1 MPLTDAAIRKAKP
14 AAKPYKLTD
23 GGGLHL
29 YISTAGGKLWRY
41 RYEIDGKEKTLSI
54 GKYPAVS
61 LQDAR
66 SARDRARSTLATGAD
81 PSLAK
86 RAERATFRAQAA
98 DTFETLAREWHGL
111 NKPRWVPVH
120 ASDVLTS
127 LERDVFPT
135 LGPLPVRD
143 ITPPQVLALMRQIE
157 QRGAVETAHRIRQR
171 ISAVFVYAIAT
182 GRGEADPAGVIKGA
196 LARPTTRRQRAIT
209 DLDKARQ
216 IIRDVDANPGYAIT
230 KLAIRLLALT
240 ALRPGVIASTPWREL
255 PPGVTEW
262 IIPARRMKLSLD
274 RKADEAHDHIVPL
287 SRQARDLIE
296 TLRQI
301 TGAGPLAF
309 PNTRHA
315 HKPMSE
321 NAMGY
326 MLNRAGYHHRHVPHG
341 WRSTFSTIMN
351 ERYPADRAII
361 DLMLAHLPA
370 NAVEGAYNR
379 AKHIGRRTELAQI
392 WADLITDGA
401 ASPAS
406 LIGQPVR
413 IY

>member
-1 MPLTDAAIRKAKP
+1 MLTDAAIRKSKP

-41 RYEIDGKEKTLSI
+41 RYEIDGREKTLSI

-66 SARDRARSTLATGAD
+66 SARDLARSKLANGQD

-86 RAERATFRAQAA
+86 RADRLTYRAQAGQ
-98 DTFETLAREWHGL
+98 TFETIAREWHTA
-111 NKPRWVPVH
+111 NVRRWTPVH
-120 ASDVLTS
+120 AADVLTS
-127 LERDVFPT
+127 LIRDVFPAI
-135 LGPLPVRD
+135 GPLPVNS
-143 ITPPQVLALMRQIE
+143 ITAPQILTVIRQIE
-157 QRGAVETAHRIRQR
+157 ARGSIETASRIRQR
-171 ISAVFVYAIAT
+171 ISAAFVYAITT
-182 GRGEADPAGVIKGA
+182 GRGENDPAAIIKGA
-196 LARPTTRRQRAIT
+196 LSHRTKGRQRAIT
-209 DLDKARQ
+209 DLAAARQ
-216 IIRDVDANPGYAIT
+216 IIKDVDASPGYAVT

-240 ALRPGVIASTPWREL
+240 ALRPGVITSTPWAEL
-255 PPGVTEW
+255 PEGGTVWTV
-262 IIPARRMKLSLD
+262 PASRMKLSLE
-274 RKADEAHDHIVPL
+274 RKSDEAHDHLVPL
-287 SRQARDLIE
+287 SRQAVEIID
-296 TLRQI
+296 TLRTI
-301 TGAGPLAF
+301 TGGGPLCF

-315 HKPMSE
+315 HRPMSE

-326 MLNRAGYHHRHVPHG
+326 AMNRAGYHHRHVPHG

-361 DLMLAHLPA
+361 DLMLAHVPT

-379 AKHIGRRTELAQI
+379 AQHLARRIELAQL
-392 WADLITDGA
+392 WADLITDGLEPP
-401 ASPAS
+401 SS
-406 LIGQPVR
+406 LIGRPVR